1 MLVLVSFLPLP
12 VKAVAD
18 ISPGDL
24 ESLSRSFKLR
34 RPPPPRDELSDLP
47 PLDNS
52 SEAVL
57 IGEDL
62 PQWATAENYTDL
74 EPGLDGLQEF
84 ELGWQN
90 ATGAIWESQGI
101 GKFCDALD
109 SDIEEPP
116 NSGSIAVM
124 ETPESRWLRKGKFKA
139 IEHLGHHP
147 LRHELTDTP
156 AHVQAQDVVLD
167 TPYPPVRT
175 EGEKRKAEQLSQQEK
190 MDWEKESKRRKQLW
204 RGLIGQDPAYGQF
217 WETLTRVSPQRQTRR
232 VAC

>member
-1 MLVLVSFLPLP
+1 MLVLVSFLPLS
-12 VKAVAD
+12 VNVEAD
-18 ISPGDL
+18 ISLGDL

-34 RPPPPRDELSDLP
+34 RPAPFRDELSDLP
-47 PLDNS
+47 PLADS
-52 SEAVL
+52 SEVVL
-57 IGEDL
+57 IGEGL

-84 ELGWQN
+84 ELSWRN

-116 NSGSIAVM
+116 DADLIAVM
-124 ETPESRWLRKGKFKA
+124 ETPESRWLRKGKFRA
-139 IEHLGHHP
+139 IEPFGHHP

-167 TPYPPVRT
+167 TPYPPVWT
-175 EGEKRKAEQLSQQEK
+175 AGEKRKAEQLSQQEK

-204 RGLIGQDPAYGQF
+204 RGIIGQDLAYGQF
-217 WETLTRVSPQRQTRR
+217 WETLTRVSPQRQTRQ